1 VRTRGLNAG
10 GTLWIESRRE
20 REREREREKASEF
33 VNEIC
38 AYDDFGDK
46 DESELRQFDS

>member
-1 VRTRGLNAG
+1 VD
-10 GTLWIESRRE
+10 RE
-20 REREREREKASEF
+20 QEGEREREREKASEF